1 MYIKLAEY
9 RIQNTTVQNTVTD
22 YKIQITE
29 YILQN
34 AEYGR
39 YIVQNAETH
48 VHKLTNVSV

>member
-1 MYIKLAEY
+1 MYIKLTEY

-39 YIVQNAETH
+39 YIVHNAETH